1 MEKYF
6 NSTIP
11 EITYEML
18 NPDFWIRHSE
28 TSSRIIGCYDKIESF
43 NNKSMSGSHI
53 KDVFDLKIQYT
64 KNEVKDIILSIS
76 VPIKKEMYKDGLRLK
91 EEDIKKLE
99 TNLDID
105 KILYNSVVKYGMI
118 TYRTV
123 VKSYPTDDKLFD
135 NEEEYIID
143 RLMESAI
150 NICEPVLVFHESY
163 DKEWYFIQSYNC
175 KGWVRKK
182 YLAIGSKKDIEEY
195 AKSKDFLI
203 VTGRRIYT
211 NYNPIEKRTALIPID
226 MGVKLRLVEKNSIP
240 NEVDDMDVL
249 ASYVIYLP
257 VRNEKDGNLELVK
270 TLIPRC
276 ADVNI
281 GFLYY
286 TEENIIKQSFKFLGE
301 RYGWGGDFFSRDCSS
316 LVLDVLKTM
325 GIYIPRN
332 TSKQSEENLGIVKK
346 MNDLQMN
353 QKKKFLDWLHPGSI
367 LYMKGHVMIYLGKY
381 NDEYYVIHDTIGFYV
396 SSICKRKTGDLKYI
410 KANGVTLTPMSIA
423 YTTSGQNYI
432 NALIASKIFI

>member
-1 MEKYF
+1 MEKHF

-11 EITYEML
+11 EITHEML
-18 NPDFWIRHSE
+18 NPEFWIRHSE

-43 NNKSMSGSHI
+43 NNKSISSNHI
-53 KDVFDLKIQYT
+53 KDIFDFKIQYA
-64 KNEVKDIILSIS
+64 KNEVVDLILSIS
-76 VPIKKEMYKDGLRLK
+76 VPIKKEMYRNGLKLN
-91 EEDIKKLE
+91 EEDIKKLQ
-99 TNLDID
+99 TNLAID
-105 KILYNSVVKYGMI
+105 KIPYNPVVKYGII

-123 VKSYPTDDKLFD
+123 IKSYPTDDKFFD
-135 NEEEYIID
+135 NKEEYVID

-163 DKEWYFIQSYNC
+163 DKEWYFIESYNC

-182 YLAIGSKKDIEEY
+182 YLAIGNKNDIEEY
-195 AKSKDFLI
+195 TKSEDFLI

-211 NYNPIEKRTALIPID
+211 NYNPIDKRTSLIPID
-226 MGVKLRLVEKNSIP
+226 MGVKLRLVERNCIP

-257 VRNEKDGNLELVK
+257 VRNEKNGKLEFVK
-270 TLIPRC
+270 TLIPIC
-276 ADVNI
+276 ADVKV
-281 GFLYY
+281 GFLHY

-332 TSKQSEENLGIVKK
+332 TSNQSDENLGIVKK
-346 MNDLQMN
+346 MNGLKVY
-353 QKKKFLDWLHPGSI
+353 QKKNFLDWLHPGSI

-381 NDEYYVIHDTIGFYV
+381 NEEYYIIHDTVGFYL
-396 SSICKRKTGDLKYI
+396 SSICKTKTGDLKYI

-432 NALIASKIFI
+432 DALIASKIFI